1 LLENEITWLPKI
13 KTALPIDIPA
23 PIHIGE
29 PDNIYPWTWSIIPW
43 YDGVNGSVTQANDD
57 EIIRLADFL
66 KVLHQNQPKDAP
78 YNDHRCLALS
88 YKSVEVEERIKRLK
102 DSNLI
107 KDDRILEF
115 WNRAVQESVP
125 SNQSL
130 IHGDMHPRNI
140 VIDNGVLNAV
150 IDWGDITAGD
160 VATDLSS
167 IWMLFEDPKVRGIG
181 FKHYG
186 ADESTI
192 RRAQGWAIFS
202 GTLFLDLGLSS
213 NGEYRR
219 SGNQILKNVLS

>member
-1 LLENEITWLPKI
+1 MRITVPPAECELNVSIVRSLIESQFPQLADMDIVFLDSGWDNENYRLGTNYIIRLPRRTAAVPLLENEITWLPKI

-23 PIHIGE
+23 PIHIG
-29 PDNIYPWTWSIIPW
+29 
-43 YDGVNGSVTQANDD
+43 
-57 EIIRLADFL
+57 
-66 KVLHQNQPKDAP
+66 
-78 YNDHRCLALS
+78 
-88 YKSVEVEERIKRLK
+88 VEERIKRLK

-125 SNQSL
+125 SNQCL

-150 IDWGDITAGD
+150 IDWGDITTGD

-219 SGNQILKNVLS
+219 SGKQILKNVLS